1 MRVDHVALEVADF
14 DTRIAMLERL
24 GMRVQRIGRKLD
36 DPNRR
41 IAMVGDGS
49 GFKLELI
56 EADTDGHS
64 HIAFYADDLERTFAE
79 LTADDGGFAP
89 VREPARLVPAK
100 GDTAVVV
107 EPGGL
112 RIQLIRYDDDSTDL

>member
-1 MRVDHVALEVADF
+1 MRVDHVAIEVADF
-14 DTRIAMLERL
+14 DARIAMLERL
-24 GMRVQRIGRKLD
+24 GMRVQRIGRKSD
-36 DPNRR
+36 DPSRR
-41 IAMVGDGS
+41 IAMIGDGS

-56 EADTDGHS
+56 EADADAHS

-79 LTADDGGFAP
+79 LTAVDGGFAP
-89 VREPARLVPAK
+89 MREPARLAPAK

-112 RIQLIRYDDDSTDL
+112 RIQLIRYDPDSTDL